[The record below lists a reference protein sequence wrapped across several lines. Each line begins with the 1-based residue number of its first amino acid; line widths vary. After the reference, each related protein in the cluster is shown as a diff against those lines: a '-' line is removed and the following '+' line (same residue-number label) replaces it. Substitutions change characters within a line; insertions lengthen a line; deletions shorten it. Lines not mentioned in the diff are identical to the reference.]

1 MFKDSAARV
10 KLLVSTIRMNVRIA
24 VILSITVHAPVEG
37 LGFCLAIAIAVA
49 CAADCGLFLCW
60 PFLEIT
66 VVY

>member
-37 LGFCLAIAIAVA
+37 LGFCLAIAVA
-49 CAADCGLFLCW
+49 CAADCGFFCVGLS
-60 PFLEIT
+60 LES
-66 VVY
+66 

>member
-1 MFKDSAARV
+1 
-10 KLLVSTIRMNVRIA
+10 MNVRIA

-37 LGFCLAIAIAVA
+37 LGFCLAIAIAIAVA
-49 CAADCGLFLCW
+49 CAADCGLFSCW